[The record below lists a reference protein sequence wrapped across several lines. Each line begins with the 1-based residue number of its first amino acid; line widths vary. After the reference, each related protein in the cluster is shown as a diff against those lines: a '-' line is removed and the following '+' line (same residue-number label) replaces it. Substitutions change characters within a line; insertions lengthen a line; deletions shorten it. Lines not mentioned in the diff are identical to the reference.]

1 MAAIGRTKS
10 GSGTRAVQAF
20 NDATTPLLLLLLLLL
35 LVLLVVGRLLTV
47 GGIDT
52 AVDGVG
58 VGGSA
63 GTTGDVFGTGI
74 GLDSWGVNDF
84 DSVVGV
90 LSRSFSDSLGEVII
104 SLANSFVVGTRSFV
118 VGSGV
123 VVVTGF
129 VSCSD
134 DDLGGGVTSLVG
146 SFVGSFVEIVSLDS
160 VIDFTSLT
168 GSMVL
173 VVEVGGRGGE
183 GGVSGTVSLDG
194 TGAGTGVGVGITFSG
209 TIVVSVTDSMDLDD
223 SMAGTS
229 VVGIVVVSF
238 VVLDVGSG
246 VVTNEDDFGVAGV
259 GSTGSGVGAGAGV
272 RVGVVVTT
280 DSGVV
285 DSGDGGFVPK
295 LNNGAGLVVSTSSDV
310 LGVVVV
316 SSSMIS
322 SASLTSSSYVLSGI
336 GKPRN
341 GNGIP
346 IFPAAKSCG
355 RTCSLVDE
363 NDDDDDD
370 DDDVVVMDVDRS
382 YPPLFFG
389 DGTTIHPAKPS
400 TT

>member
-1 MAAIGRTKS
+1 M
-10 GSGTRAVQAF
+10 
-20 NDATTPLLLLLLLLL
+20 
-35 LVLLVVGRLLTV
+35 
-47 GGIDT
+47 
-52 AVDGVG
+52 
-58 VGGSA
+58 
-63 GTTGDVFGTGI
+63 
-74 GLDSWGVNDF
+74 
-84 DSVVGV
+84 
-90 LSRSFSDSLGEVII
+90 LG
-104 SLANSFVVGTRSFV
+104 
-118 VGSGV
+118 
-123 VVVTGF
+123 
-129 VSCSD
+129 
-134 DDLGGGVTSLVG
+134 
-146 SFVGSFVEIVSLDS
+146 
-160 VIDFTSLT
+160 
-168 GSMVL
+168 
-173 VVEVGGRGGE
+173 
-183 GGVSGTVSLDG
+183 
-194 TGAGTGVGVGITFSG
+194 
-209 TIVVSVTDSMDLDD
+209 
-223 SMAGTS
+223 
-229 VVGIVVVSF
+229 
-238 VVLDVGSG
+238 VGSG

-310 LGVVVV
+310 LGVVV

-370 DDDVVVMDVDRS
+370 VVMDVDRS

>member
-20 NDATTPLLLLLLLLL
+20 KDATTPLLLLLLLLL
-35 LVLLVVGRLLTV
+35 VLVLLVVGRLLTV

-63 GTTGDVFGTGI
+63 GTTGNVFGTGI
-74 GLDSWGVNDF
+74 GLDSWGVDDF

-123 VVVTGF
+123 VVPGF
-129 VSCSD
+129 VFCSD

-146 SFVGSFVEIVSLDS
+146 SFVGSFVEIGSLDS
-160 VIDFTSLT
+160 VVDFTSLT
-168 GSMVL
+168 GSMVF
-173 VVEVGGRGGE
+173 VVEVGGGGGG
-183 GGVSGTVSLDG
+183 GGVSGTGSLDG
-194 TGAGTGVGVGITFSG
+194 TGTGVGVGITFSG

-238 VVLDVGSG
+238 VVFGVGSG

-259 GSTGSGVGAGAGV
+259 GSTGSGVGAGV

-285 DSGDGGFVPK
+285 GSGDGGFVPK

-310 LGVVVV
+310 LGVVV

-370 DDDVVVMDVDRS
+370 VVMDVDRS
-382 YPPLFFG
+382 YSPLYFG